1 MEKAVSFY
9 FYLLLLSF
17 ILIIMFIPQSYSLA
31 IILCFV
37 TMLCWGSWGNTQKLA
52 GKSWRFELFY
62 WDYALGILL
71 FSLLLGFTLGSNGQ
85 HGRGFIEDIRQAD
98 TRNILNAILG
108 GVVFNASNILLVA
121 AMAIAGMAVA
131 FPVGVGIALALGV
144 IINYIFAPQGNP
156 LWLFA
161 GLIFVVAAIII
172 DAIAYRKHSTSLKKV
187 SGKGILLSVSG
198 GVFMS
203 LFYRFVASSMSTN
216 FEAPGA
222 GKLTP
227 YSAIFFFAVGL
238 LVSNFL
244 FNYLIMK
251 RPFEGEPLSFKD
263 YKKGSFGVHL
273 TGIAGGVIW
282 NLGMSMSILAS
293 GKAGF
298 AISYGLG
305 QGATLIAA
313 LWGVFIWKEFKGAS
327 KAVYTLI
334 LFMFLA
340 YLAGLGLLVY
350 AGA

>member
-1 MEKAVSFY
+1 
-9 FYLLLLSF
+9 
-17 ILIIMFIPQSYSLA
+17 MFIPQSYTLA
-31 IILCFV
+31 IILCII

-62 WDYALGILL
+62 WDYVLGIVL
-71 FSLLLGFTLGSNGQ
+71 FSLLLGFTLGSSGDT
-85 HGRGFIEDIRQAD
+85 GRGFIQDLKQAESH
-98 TRNILNAILG
+98 NILNAMIG

-121 AMAIAGMAVA
+121 AMSIAGMAVA

-144 IINYIFAPQGNP
+144 IINYIFAPHGN
-156 LWLFA
+156 A
-161 GLIFVVAAIII
+161 NLIFGGVALVVIAIVI
-172 DAIAYRKHSTSLKKV
+172 DAIAYKKHSLSLRKV
-187 SGKGILLSVSG
+187 SGKGIILSISA
-198 GVFMS
+198 GVLMA
-203 LFYRFVASSMSTN
+203 LFYRFVASSMVTN
-216 FEAPGA
+216 FEVPEA

-227 YSAIFFFAVGL
+227 YSALFFFAVG
-238 LVSNFL
+238 VFISNLL

-251 RPFEGEPLSFKD
+251 RPFEGNPLLFKD
-263 YKKGSFGVHL
+263 YAKGSLSAHIYGVL
-273 TGIAGGVIW
+273 GGMIW
-282 NLGMSMSILAS
+282 NIGMSMSILAS

-327 KAVYTLI
+327 KPVNTLI
-334 LFMFLA
+334 FLMFLA